1 MTAAAT
7 GGSPLAELDAI
18 EIRTLA
24 GLGLWA
30 AFDGKAAE
38 ALRLFDALGRLRPAA
53 AFPRIGA
60 AQALLAS
67 GRAGEAV
74 RSLEAALVAHPDDD
88 DVRALLGLALHV
100 ARRGAHE
107 RRVLAPL
114 LAGVE
119 MRDTSAARLA
129 HRLAALAPDARP

>member
-1 MTAAAT
+1 MTAVA
-7 GGSPLAELDAI
+7 GGSASLAELDAT
-18 EIRTLA
+18 EIRLLA
-24 GLGLWA
+24 GLGLWG

-38 ALRLFDALGRLRPAA
+38 ALRLFEALGRLRPAA

-67 GRAGEAV
+67 GRAAEAV
-74 RSLEAALVAHPDDD
+74 RSLEAAQAEHPGDD

-114 LAGVE
+114 LVGTEA
-119 MRDTSAARLA
+119 RDTHAARLA
-129 HRLAALAPDARP
+129 HRLADLAPGAHP

>member
-1 MTAAAT
+1 MTPAAA
-7 GGSPLAELDAI
+7 GAPLAELDAA

-30 AFDGKAAE
+30 AFDGQAAE
-38 ALRLFDALGRLRPAA
+38 ALRLFEALGRLRPAA
-53 AFPRIGA
+53 AFPRIGT

-74 RSLEAALVAHPDDD
+74 RLLESAQAEHPDDD
-88 DVRALLGLALHV
+88 DVRALLGLALRV
-100 ARRGAHE
+100 ARRGAQE

-114 LAGVE
+114 LADGD
-119 MRDTSAARLA
+119 MRDTNAARLA
-129 HRLAALAPDARP
+129 SRLASLALEAQP

>member
-1 MTAAAT
+1 MTPAAVA
-7 GGSPLAELDAI
+7 GPPLAELDAA

-30 AFDGKAAE
+30 AFDGRAAE
-38 ALRLFDALGRLRPAA
+38 ALRLFEALGGLRPAA

-67 GRAGEAV
+67 GRANEAV
-74 RSLEAALVAHPDDD
+74 RVLEAAQAAHPDDD
-88 DVRALLGLALHV
+88 DVRALLGLALRV

-107 RRVLAPL
+107 QRVLAPL
-114 LAGVE
+114 LAGAGT
-119 MRDTSAARLA
+119 RDSSAARLA
-129 HRLAALAPDARP
+129 HRLAALAPDGRP